1 MTYQYFAIVYLDTKR
16 ARGRMKLEN
25 WVRVRLNESQ
35 MLVYAAEAEARGI
48 PISTY
53 LRDRLAS
60 ADLMR
65 EELASIRAAMID
77 IGETLDELRDQ
88 VEKQP
93 IASIDEKQVASEPS
107 AMQIET
113 LLLLRAMTGIQ
124 TLQMVTAEIERQGL
138 KPFRI
143 PGPPTRSR

>member
-1 MTYQYFAIVYLDTKR
+1 
-16 ARGRMKLEN
+16 
-25 WVRVRLNESQ
+25 
-35 MLVYAAEAEARGI
+35 
-48 PISTY
+48 
-53 LRDRLAS
+53 
-60 ADLMR
+60 
-65 EELASIRAAMID
+65 MID

-107 AMQIET
+107 AVQIET

>member
-1 MTYQYFAIVYLDTKR
+1 
-16 ARGRMKLEN
+16 MKLEN

-53 LRDRLAS
+53 LRDRLAN
-60 ADLMR
+60 ADVMR
-65 EELASIRAAMID
+65 EELESIRAAMID
-77 IGETLDELRDQ
+77 MGETLDALRDQ
-88 VEKQP
+88 IEKQAV
-93 IASIDEKQVASEPS
+93 ASIQEKQANDEPS
-107 AMQIET
+107 AVQIET
-113 LLLLRAMTGIQ
+113 LLLLRAMTATQ
-124 TLQMVTAEIERQGL
+124 TLQMIMSVIERQGL

>member
-1 MTYQYFAIVYLDTKR
+1 
-16 ARGRMKLEN
+16 MKLEN

-77 IGETLDELRDQ
+77 MGETMDELRDQ
-88 VEKQP
+88 LAERSVPPVEDQQ
-93 IASIDEKQVASEPS
+93 ATGEFN
-107 AMQIET
+107 AMLVEI
-113 LLLLRAMTGIQ
+113 LLLLRTTTDSQ
-124 TLQMVTAEIERQGL
+124 TKNMVTSEVERQGL

-143 PGPPTRSR
+143 PGPPARSR

>member
-1 MTYQYFAIVYLDTKR
+1 
-16 ARGRMKLEN
+16 MKLEN

-88 VEKQP
+88 LEKQP
-93 IASIDEKQVASEPS
+93 IASIEEKQVIEPS
-107 AMQIET
+107 AVQIET

>member
-1 MTYQYFAIVYLDTKR
+1 MDTERDK
-16 ARGRMKLEN
+16 GRMKLEN

-93 IASIDEKQVASEPS
+93 IASIDEKQATSEPS
-107 AMQIET
+107 AVQIET

>member
-1 MTYQYFAIVYLDTKR
+1 
-16 ARGRMKLEN
+16 MKLEN

-77 IGETLDELRDQ
+77 MGETMDELRDQ
-88 VEKQP
+88 VAERL
-93 IASIDEKQVASEPS
+93 VAPTQDTGEPS
-107 AMQIET
+107 AIEIET
-113 LLLLRAMTGIQ
+113 LLLLRVLSGSQ
-124 TLQMVTAEIERQGL
+124 NRQMVTAEIERQGL

>member
-1 MTYQYFAIVYLDTKR
+1 
-16 ARGRMKLEN
+16 MKLEN

-53 LRDRLAS
+53 LRDRLAN
-60 ADLMR
+60 ADVMR
-65 EELASIRAAMID
+65 DELASIRAAMID
-77 IGETLDELRDQ
+77 MGETLDELRDQ
-88 VEKQP
+88 IEKQ
-93 IASIDEKQVASEPS
+93 AVASTQETQANDEPS
-107 AMQIET
+107 AVQIET
-113 LLLLRAMTGIQ
+113 LLLLRAMTGTQ
-124 TLQMVTAEIERQGL
+124 TLQMVMSEIERQGL

>member
-1 MTYQYFAIVYLDTKR
+1 
-16 ARGRMKLEN
+16 MKLEN

-53 LRDRLAS
+53 LRDRLAN
-60 ADLMR
+60 ADVMR
-65 EELASIRAAMID
+65 DELASIRAAMID
-77 IGETLDELRDQ
+77 MGETLDELRDQ
-88 VEKQP
+88 IEKQ
-93 IASIDEKQVASEPS
+93 AVASTQETQANDEPS
-107 AMQIET
+107 AVQIET
-113 LLLLRAMTGIQ
+113 LLLLRAMTGTQ
-124 TLQMVTAEIERQGL
+124 TLQMIMSEIERQGL

>member
-1 MTYQYFAIVYLDTKR
+1 
-16 ARGRMKLEN
+16 MKLEN

-93 IASIDEKQVASEPS
+93 IASIEEKQVIGAPS
-107 AMQIET
+107 AVQIET

>member
-1 MTYQYFAIVYLDTKR
+1 MDTER
-16 ARGRMKLEN
+16 AKGRMKLEN

-93 IASIDEKQVASEPS
+93 IASIDEKQATSEPS
-107 AMQIET
+107 AVQIET

>member
-1 MTYQYFAIVYLDTKR
+1 
-16 ARGRMKLEN
+16 MKLEN

-35 MLVYAAEAEARGI
+35 MLVYAAEAEARSI

-107 AMQIET
+107 AVQIET

>member
-1 MTYQYFAIVYLDTKR
+1 
-16 ARGRMKLEN
+16 MKLEN

-77 IGETLDELRDQ
+77 MGETLDELRDQ
-88 VEKQP
+88 LTDTGNSAGVQVLPEPP
-93 IASIDEKQVASEPS
+93 IPNAA
-107 AMQIET
+107 QIET
-113 LLLLRAMTGIQ
+113 LMLLRAIASSQDMR
-124 TLQMVTAEIERQGL
+124 MVWGELDRQEI
-138 KPFRI
+138 KPWSGKVR
-143 PGPPTRSR
+143 

>member
-1 MTYQYFAIVYLDTKR
+1 
-16 ARGRMKLEN
+16 MKLGN

-77 IGETLDELRDQ
+77 MGETLDELRDQ
-88 VEKQP
+88 IEKQP
-93 IASIDEKQVASEPS
+93 VASTQEKQANDEPS
-107 AMQIET
+107 AVQIET
-113 LLLLRAMTGIQ
+113 LLLLRAMTGTQ
-124 TLQMVTAEIERQGL
+124 TLQMVMGEIERQGL